1 MKHRTFLA
9 INLPENIRKKLSD
22 YQEKWPELPVR
33 WTKRENLHITL
44 LFIGSVS
51 DQDIP
56 EICLTTREIASRH
69 PVFGLNLTKISY
81 GPPQKMPPR
90 PPKFPE
96 IVTEEKEWEQKFGRP
111 RMIWA
116 AGQESEELG
125 KLQKDLESS
134 LFTFSFKALSE
145 SGIRS
150 FAPHITLGRIRQWDF
165 RRIEPEERP
174 EVKEDVSFSFEV
186 SSIEV
191 MESQLK
197 RGGPEYTI
205 LESCPLRS

>member
-1 MKHRTFLA
+1 MNRRIFIA
-9 INLPENIRKKLSD
+9 INLPENLRKKLSG

-33 WTKRENLHITL
+33 WTKRENIHITL

-51 DQDIP
+51 DQDMP
-56 EICLTTREIASRH
+56 DICRITRETASHH

-81 GPPQKMPPR
+81 GPPKKMP
-90 PPKFPE
+90 
-96 IVTEEKEWEQKFGRP
+96 P

-134 LFTFSFKALSE
+134 LFTSPFETLSG
-145 SGIRS
+145 SGIRLL
-150 FAPHITLGRIRQWDF
+150 APHITLGRIRQWDF
-165 RRIEPEERP
+165 QRIEPEERP
-174 EVKEDVSFSFEV
+174 DVAEDISFSLEV

-191 MESQLK
+191 MESRLK
-197 RGGPEYTI
+197 KGGPEYTI
-205 LESCPLRS
+205 LESCPLKN

>member
-1 MKHRTFLA
+1 MKRRIF
-9 INLPENIRKKLSD
+9 IGICLPENLRKKLSD

-56 EICLTTREIASRH
+56 EICRITREVASHH

-81 GPPQKMPPR
+81 GPPKKMP
-90 PPKFPE
+90 
-96 IVTEEKEWEQKFGRP
+96 P

-116 AGQESEELG
+116 VGQESKELG
-125 KLQKDLESS
+125 KLQKDLENS
-134 LFTFSFKALSE
+134 LFTPFETLSE
-145 SGIRS
+145 SQVRL

-165 RRIEPEERP
+165 QRIEPEERP
-174 EVKEDVSFSFEV
+174 EVEEDVSFSFEV

-197 RGGPEYTI
+197 RGGPEYTV
-205 LESCPLRS
+205 LESAPLGK

>member
-1 MKHRTFLA
+1 MQHRTFLA
-9 INLPENIRKKLSD
+9 INLPENLRKKFSD
-22 YQEKWPELPVR
+22 YQEKWPELPAR
-33 WTKRENLHITL
+33 WTKKENLHVTL

-56 EICLTTREIASRH
+56 EICRITREVASHH

-81 GPPQKMPPR
+81 GPPKKMP
-90 PPKFPE
+90 
-96 IVTEEKEWEQKFGRP
+96 P

-134 LFTFSFKALSE
+134 LFTSSFKTLSE
-145 SGIRS
+145 SGVRL

-165 RRIEPEERP
+165 RRIEPEEQP
-174 EVKEDVSFSFEV
+174 EVEEDVSFIFEV
-186 SSIEV
+186 SSIE
-191 MESQLK
+191 ETSSSTS
-197 RGGPEYTI
+197 GCSSG
-205 LESCPLRS
+205 